1 VVVERFRLVTA
12 LVVAVG
18 VLSGGCGRSQPEAV
32 RIGVL
37 AACDGI
43 WGYWYDGSLAATELP
58 LLERGARLAGSKPRD
73 GLREAA
79 IAGRPVELVFGC
91 GDGLPEVAL
100 SETRRLVEV
109 EDVDLLIG
117 ATTLAEAFAIRSYAV
132 RHPEVTFVVGSAS
145 GQAITLRS
153 PPENLFR
160 FTPAGTQWMAGL
172 GSYAYHDL
180 GWRRAVTLGDEW
192 SFSYLLTSGFA
203 AEFCSLGGT
212 IVKSLWL
219 PPGGDPDE
227 TAATVPRRGVDGFV
241 ATGFPHTN
249 IGLIQR
255 IPHLRGSLGG
265 RLIGTGVALTEPA
278 VVEALGKRLR
288 GVVYSDPTPPG
299 RSTSNEFVAGMARY
313 FPGIGEHVQRT
324 APPLYFTAA
333 KAVVRALEAV
343 EADLSGGQQRFRDA
357 LSRLEVDGAG
367 GRVRLDSSRQ
377 AIATNYLLRYEVDGA
392 GKLAPRVLRRVPN
405 VEQTFNGY
413 FRPRAPLTG
422 RDAIECRRGNPPPW
436 ARR

>member
-1 VVVERFRLVTA
+1 MVAERLRLVAA

-18 VLSGGCGRSQPEAV
+18 ALAGGCGRSQPEAV

-58 LLERGARLAGSKPRD
+58 LLERGARLAGSKPGD
-73 GLREAA
+73 GLREATV
-79 IAGRPVELVFGC
+79 AGRPVELVFGC

-100 SETRRLVEV
+100 SEARRLVEV
-109 EDVDLLIG
+109 EGVDLLIG
-117 ATTLAEAFAIRSYAV
+117 ATTLAEAVAIRDYAE

-180 GWRRAVTLGDEW
+180 GWRRVVTLGDEW
-192 SFSYLLTSGFA
+192 GFSYLLTAGFA
-203 AEFCSLGGT
+203 AEFCSLGGA

-219 PPGGDPDE
+219 PPGGDPAQ

-241 ATGFPHTN
+241 ATGFPD
-249 IGLIQR
+249 IRVIQR
-255 IPHLRGSLGG
+255 IPQLQGPLGG

-288 GVVYSDPTPPG
+288 GVAYADPTPPG
-299 RSTSNEFVAGMARY
+299 RSTSNEFVAGMERY

-324 APPLYFTAA
+324 APPHYFTAA
-333 KAVVRALEAV
+333 KAVVQALEAV
-343 EADLSGGQQRFRDA
+343 GADLSNGQRRFRDA

-367 GRVRLDSSRQ
+367 GRVRLDGNRQ
-377 AIATNYLLRYEVDGA
+377 AIATNYVVRYEVDKA
-392 GKLAPRVLRRVPN
+392 GKLVPRVVRTVAN

-413 FRPRAPLTG
+413 FRPDAPLTG
-422 RDAIECRRGNPPPW
+422 RDTIECRKGNPPSW